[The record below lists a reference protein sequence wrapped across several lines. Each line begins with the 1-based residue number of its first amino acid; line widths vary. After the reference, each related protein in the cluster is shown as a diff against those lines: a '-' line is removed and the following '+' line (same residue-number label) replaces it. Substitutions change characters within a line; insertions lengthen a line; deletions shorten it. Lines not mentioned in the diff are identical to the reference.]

1 MNVSLYQAAAALNAN
16 ARWQEM
22 IAENLAASSV
32 SGFKNQEM
40 SFAEVQAGLMPATA
54 GGSLGGARNFT
65 LPKGIQTTSFLPGEM
80 KRSDSNTDLALQGP
94 GFFEVQM
101 PNGGT
106 AYTRDGS
113 FHLSPQGQLLTRE
126 GYTVMSES
134 GVVLYQSPASRH
146 LLGYAPEA
154 FVGVNIAPQ

>member
-126 GYTVMSES
+126 GYGHISYTSSSCAKQAVDAYLIDLKLPAAGTVC
-134 GVVLYQSPASRH
+134 R
-146 LLGYAPEA
+146 
-154 FVGVNIAPQ
+154 